1 MLKDSLIFFIINL
14 VFSIGLY
21 FIIFGV
27 GIKNIKL
34 NLVRFY
40 LFRTSY
46 LLWQIG
52 NIVY

>member
-21 FIIFGV
+21 LIIFGV
-27 GIKNIKL
+27 DIKNIKL
-34 NLVRFY
+34 NLVKFY

-46 LLWQIG
+46 LLWHIG
-52 NIVY
+52 NISY